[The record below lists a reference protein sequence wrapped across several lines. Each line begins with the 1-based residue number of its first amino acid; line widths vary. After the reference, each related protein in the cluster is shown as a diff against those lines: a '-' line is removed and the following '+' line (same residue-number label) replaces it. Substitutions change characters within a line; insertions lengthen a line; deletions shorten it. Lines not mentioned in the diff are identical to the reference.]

1 MAHTHQTVS
10 FGFNLTKNIPIDRR
24 LKINSLATV
33 DTEIPVALRYEG
45 LIFICEDGQVNYQN
59 DKSRFYTFDANLK
72 PILLFDY
79 LNRRV
84 KLGLEVEPADYPN
97 LNTVLDQNCYPV
109 LGTMVYVTPLDILV
123 KWNGTKWETILGSIK
138 VKTEAEYKSLPDNF
152 KNQGF
157 SVIINNGVTP
167 EQTKVILDDLLLSD
181 VVIVGNTNIGVN
193 YGSTQIYDLSSAEAQ
208 DKFWKNNPDL
218 NRFFLIDHAL
228 FFNLNGTL
236 YQVNEDCIVVPCYGQ
251 TPATVYESETFC
263 SEKPEAYFVLQDHE
277 KKVNSRVYEIMRSTY
292 PDIENYGS
300 GNVGETVYGDNSM
313 IVTVDCHVKRKA
325 NIYGGTKHIYTLD
338 VPKSDALLQE
348 TILNKGLVQ
357 FVVITSGMSMARM
370 QQKGVEQA
378 NPLPTF
384 HSGGDGSN

>member
-24 LKINSLATV
+24 FKINSLSIV

-109 LGTMVYVTPLDILV
+109 LGTMVYITPLDIVV
-123 KWNGTKWETILGSIK
+123 KWNGNKWETILGSIK
-138 VKTEAEYKSLPDNF
+138 VKSSDEYISLPDNF

-157 SVIINNGVTP
+157 SVIINNGINP
-167 EQTKVILDDLLLSD
+167 EETKIILDDLKLSD
-181 VVIVGNTNIGVN
+181 VVIVGKTSSGIH
-193 YGSTQIYDLSSAEAQ
+193 YGFTTITDLSGTDAQ
-208 DKFWKNNPDL
+208 DTFWTNNPDL

-236 YQVNEDCIVVPCYGQ
+236 YQVNEDIIVTPCHGE
-251 TPATVYESETFC
+251 TTVTVYKSKTFC
-263 SEKPEAYFVLQDHE
+263 SEKPEAYFVLKDYE
-277 KKVNSRVYEIMRSTY
+277 KRDNSTVAEIFHSTY

-300 GNVGETVYGDNSM
+300 DNIGETVYGENS
-313 IVTVDCHVKRKA
+313 VVVEVGCHFQRG
-325 NIYGGTKHIYTLD
+325 NMNNGYEHTYTLD
-338 VPKSDALLQE
+338 IPKSDFVNRDSV
-348 TILNKGLVQ
+348 LNRGLVEY
-357 FVVITSGMSMARM
+357 VVIVSGMSMGRM
-370 QQKGVEQA
+370 QQKGVGRI
-378 NPLPTF
+378 NPVPSHT
-384 HSGGDGSN
+384 GGIPY

>member
-10 FGFNLTKNIPIDRR
+10 FGFNLTKNIPIDKRF
-24 LKINSLATV
+24 KINSLATV

-109 LGTMVYVTPLDILV
+109 LGTMVYITPLDIVV
-123 KWNGTKWETILGSIK
+123 KWNGNKWETILGSIK
-138 VKTEAEYKSLPDNF
+138 VKSSDEYISLPDNF

-157 SVIINNGVTP
+157 SVIINNGINP
-167 EQTKVILDDLLLSD
+167 EETKIILDDLKLSD
-181 VVIVGNTNIGVN
+181 VVIVGKTSTGIH
-193 YGSTQIYDLSSAEAQ
+193 YGGTKTITDLSGTDAQ
-208 DKFWKNNPDL
+208 DTFWTNNPDL

-236 YQVNEDCIVVPCYGQ
+236 YQVNEDIIVTPCHGE
-251 TPATVYESETFC
+251 TPVTVYKSKTFC
-263 SEKPEAYFVLQDHE
+263 SEKPEAYFVLKDYE
-277 KKVNSRVYEIMRSTY
+277 KRDNSTVAEIFHSTY

-300 GNVGETVYGDNSM
+300 DNIGETVYGENS
-313 IVTVDCHVKRKA
+313 VVVEVGCHFQRG
-325 NIYGGTKHIYTLD
+325 NMNNGYEHTYTLD
-338 VPKSDALLQE
+338 IPKSDFVNRDSV
-348 TILNKGLVQ
+348 LNRGLVEY
-357 FVVITSGMSMARM
+357 VVIVSGMSMGRM
-370 QQKGVEQA
+370 QQKGVGRI
-378 NPLPTF
+378 NPVPSHT
-384 HSGGDGSN
+384 GGNPY